1 MSSITTKNSAEIH
14 APVQRWI
21 ENGHIFL
28 WLIKDTCWVRE
39 WRAGGIGMII
49 PTLTV
54 AFYILWRSRHIRSE
68 LFHNLAI
75 CLWICGNSVWMI
87 GEFFK
92 HETRMY
98 AFAFFITGLC
108 FMLYYYL
115 FIFPKER
122 KANRAFIIND

>member
-1 MSSITTKNSAEIH
+1 MSDIATTKDAAVHS
-14 APVQRWI
+14 PVQRWI

-39 WRAGGIGMII
+39 WRVGGITMIF

-68 LFHNLAI
+68 FFHNLAI

-98 AFAFFITGLC
+98 AFGFFLTGLA
-108 FMLYYYL
+108 FMLYYYC
-115 FIFPKER
+115 FIFPAER
-122 KANRAFIIND
+122 KEKKLFVTSD